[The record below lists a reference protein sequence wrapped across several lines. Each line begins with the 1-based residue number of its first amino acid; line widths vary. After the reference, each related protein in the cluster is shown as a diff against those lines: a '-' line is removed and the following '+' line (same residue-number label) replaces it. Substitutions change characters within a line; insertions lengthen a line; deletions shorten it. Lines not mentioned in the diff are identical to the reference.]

1 MLGLHGRASRAVV
14 PLLPV
19 IAVFFTALLALAN
32 IIEQRTQ
39 FQIEIAE
46 TSAGHDLT
54 TIVDFARSQSAAFAS
69 TSFIGYSIGRYY
81 GFAPAYAQISPDPER
96 AAALLR
102 SYYGKGQTPPQE
114 MPPSLPAYAS
124 VHDRF
129 HASFQSLIASTLFDD
144 LYLVDHFGR
153 VVYSLQKDS
162 NFAADL
168 TQPRSRDQPL
178 AEVYREV
185 MARLQQTED
194 PTKILVVSGIKRIED
209 TYGVL
214 LARPVIQ
221 HGSVEGV
228 VAFRLPASALA
239 ERLAALQRP
248 GVRIMLL
255 DSKGTPVQATPVAD
269 SVREATYGPSI
280 LPETGWHYLVLADRS
295 ALDGGLWLW
304 FILLCLLGTGGISAS
319 IFLNWRQVAA
329 AMGARPGSRMA
340 LPMPMTA
347 AKSVPSRPM
356 ALPEQPGEPEPS
368 ADADYVEPAAPS
380 DSLGDEF
387 EASEGYRRSL
397 VEVMTLA
404 LDYWQKTK
412 HKGKIELAEESGLW
426 RVYMDRSSLQTRTLD
441 KYLLVETLPRN
452 PRWRDVVRTAEYVL
466 RNAPQPSPD
475 REQLVAALA
484 SLKYH
489 LRQVERV

>member
-1 MLGLHGRASRAVV
+1 M
-14 PLLPV
+14 
-19 IAVFFTALLALAN
+19 LAN

-81 GFAPAYAQISPDPER
+81 GFAPAFAQISPDPDR

-102 SYYGKGQTPPQE
+102 SYYGKGQPPQE

-162 NFAADL
+162 NFTADL

-194 PTKILVVSGIKRIED
+194 PSKILVVSPIKRIED

-255 DSKGTPVQATPVAD
+255 DAKGTPVQATPVAD

-280 LPETGWHYLVLADRS
+280 LPETGWHYLILADRS

-304 FILLCLLGTGGISAS
+304 FLLLCLAGAGGIGASSYLAWRQTEALPRGTGRVILPMLSAATPS
-319 IFLNWRQVAA
+319 QNEIAA
-329 AMGARPGSRMA
+329 APAA
-340 LPMPMTA
+340 LAEPLA
-347 AKSVPSRPM
+347 
-356 ALPEQPGEPEPS
+356 GEPEPTV
-368 ADADYVEPAAPS
+368 DADYIEPAAPA

-466 RNAPQPSPD
+466 RNAPQPGPERD
-475 REQLVAALA
+475 QLAEALA
-484 SLKYH
+484 SLKHH

>member
-1 MLGLHGRASRAVV
+1 M

-81 GFAPAYAQISPDPER
+81 GFAPAFAQISPDPDR

-194 PTKILVVSGIKRIED
+194 PSTILVVSGIKRIED

-304 FILLCLLGTGGISAS
+304 FILLCLLGTGGIGGS
-319 IFLNWRQVAA
+319 IWLNWRQVTAA
-329 AMGARPGSRMA
+329 TGPRSGSRIA
-340 LPMPMTA
+340 LPMPMMAGELA
-347 AKSVPSRPM
+347 ASQPLSLSERP
-356 ALPEQPGEPEPS
+356 LGEPEP
-368 ADADYVEPAAPS
+368 AVDPDYVEPAAPS

-466 RNAPQPSPD
+466 RNAPQPGPD
-475 REQLVAALA
+475 REQLAAALA

>member
-1 MLGLHGRASRAVV
+1 M
-14 PLLPV
+14 
-19 IAVFFTALLALAN
+19 IAVFFAALLVLAN

-81 GFAPAYAQISPDPER
+81 GFAPAFAQISPDPDR

-102 SYYGKGQTPPQE
+102 SYYGKGQPPQE

-129 HASFQSLIASTLFDD
+129 HASFQGLIASTLFDD
-144 LYLVDHFGR
+144 LYLIDHFGR

-162 NFAADL
+162 SFAADL

-194 PTKILVVSGIKRIED
+194 PSKILVVSPIKRIED

-280 LPETGWHYLVLADRS
+280 LPETGWHYLILADRS

-304 FILLCLLGTGGISAS
+304 FVLLCLLGTAGIGGSVYLA
-319 IFLNWRQVAA
+319 WRQVEAVPR
-329 AMGARPGSRMA
+329 GAGRATVPMLSATPSAGEIAPA
-340 LPMPMTA
+340 LSATA
-347 AKSVPSRPM
+347 LA
-356 ALPEQPGEPEPS
+356 EPEPTV
-368 ADADYVEPAAPS
+368 DADYIEPAAPS

-466 RNAPQPSPD
+466 RNGTQTGPERD
-475 REQLVAALA
+475 QLVEALA
-484 SLKYH
+484 SLKHH

>member
-1 MLGLHGRASRAVV
+1 
-14 PLLPV
+14 LLPI
-19 IAVFFTALLALAN
+19 IAVFFAALLALAN

-39 FQIEIAE
+39 FQIEIAD
-46 TSAGHDLT
+46 TSAGHDLN

-81 GFAPAYAQISPDPER
+81 GFAPAFAQISPDPDR

-102 SYYGKGQTPPQE
+102 SYYGKGQPPQE

-129 HASFQSLIASTLFDD
+129 HPSFQSLIASTLFDD
-144 LYLVDHFGR
+144 LYLIDHFGR
-153 VVYSLQKDS
+153 VVYSLQKDA

-168 TQPRSRDQPL
+168 TQPRSRDMPL
-178 AEVYREV
+178 TEVYREV
-185 MARLQQTED
+185 MARLQQAED
-194 PTKILVVSGIKRIED
+194 PSKILVVSGIRRIED

-228 VAFRLPASALA
+228 VAFRMPASALV

-248 GVRIMLL
+248 GIRIMLL
-255 DSKGTPVQATPVAD
+255 DVKGTPVQATPVAD
-269 SVREATYGPSI
+269 TVREATYGPSI
-280 LPETGWHYLVLADRS
+280 LPDTGWHYLVLADRS
-295 ALDGGLWLW
+295 VLAGGLWLW
-304 FILLCLLGTGGISAS
+304 FMLLCLIGAVGIGGSVYLTWRAAGSEPVLRRSRRAVPALAMPLPGGAEPAS
-319 IFLNWRQVAA
+319 IAA
-329 AMGARPGSRMA
+329 PPVDLPPAGSE
-340 LPMPMTA
+340 PMPD
-347 AKSVPSRPM
+347 P
-356 ALPEQPGEPEPS
+356 
-368 ADADYVEPAAPS
+368 DYVEPAAAHE
-380 DSLGDEF
+380 SLGDEF

-404 LDYWQKTK
+404 LDCWQKAK

-466 RNAPQPSPD
+466 RHAPQPGPE
-475 REQLVAALA
+475 REQLADALA
-484 SLKYH
+484 QLKQR

>member
-1 MLGLHGRASRAVV
+1 MFRHQGRAFRAVV

-81 GFAPAYAQISPDPER
+81 GFAPAFAQISPDPDR

-102 SYYGKGQTPPQE
+102 SYYGKGQPPEE

-129 HASFQSLIASTLFDD
+129 HASFQSLIESTLFDD

-162 NFAADL
+162 NFTADL

-194 PTKILVVSGIKRIED
+194 PSKILVVSPIKRIED

-239 ERLAALQRP
+239 QRLAALQRP

-280 LPETGWHYLVLADRS
+280 LPETGWHYLILADRS

-304 FILLCLLGTGGISAS
+304 FVVLCLLGTAGIGGS
-319 IFLNWRQVAA
+319 IYLAWRQVGEVPRGTGRAILPMLTATVPAGEIAPAA
-329 AMGARPGSRMA
+329 ALAEPA
-340 LPMPMTA
+340 H
-347 AKSVPSRPM
+347 
-356 ALPEQPGEPEPS
+356 EPEPTV
-368 ADADYVEPAAPS
+368 DADYIEPAAPS

-466 RNAPQPSPD
+466 RNGTLTGPD
-475 REQLVAALA
+475 RDQLVEALA
-484 SLKYH
+484 SLKHH

>member
-1 MLGLHGRASRAVV
+1 V
-14 PLLPV
+14 
-19 IAVFFTALLALAN
+19 LAN

-46 TSAGHDLT
+46 TSASHDLT

-81 GFAPAYAQISPDPER
+81 GFAPAFAQISPDPDR

-102 SYYGKGQTPPQE
+102 SYYGKGQPTPQE

-144 LYLVDHFGR
+144 LYLIDHFGR
-153 VVYSLQKDS
+153 VVYSLQKDA

-178 AEVYREV
+178 SEVYREV

-194 PTKILVVSGIKRIED
+194 PSTILVVSPIKRIED

-228 VAFRLPASALA
+228 VAFRLPASALS
-239 ERLAALQRP
+239 ERLVALQRP
-248 GVRIMLL
+248 GIRIMLL
-255 DSKGTPVQATPVAD
+255 DAKGTPVQATPVAD

-280 LPETGWHYLVLADRS
+280 LPDTGWHYLVLADRS
-295 ALDGGLWLW
+295 MLAGTLW
-304 FILLCLLGTGGISAS
+304 FWFVLLCLVGLAGIGGSIYLGYR
-319 IFLNWRQVAA
+319 FAA
-329 AMGARPGSRMA
+329 VPAGARRHRSLSSPA
-340 LPMPMTA
+340 LPMPEMLA
-347 AKSVPSRPM
+347 AAIEM
-356 ALPEQPGEPEPS
+356 APAQQAVLAEPGPLHPLEPEPA
-368 ADADYVEPAAPS
+368 ADADYVEPAAAS
-380 DSLGDEF
+380 DALGDEF

-466 RNAPQPSPD
+466 RNAPQPGPE
-475 REQLVAALA
+475 REQLAAALA

>member
-1 MLGLHGRASRAVV
+1 V
-14 PLLPV
+14 
-19 IAVFFTALLALAN
+19 LAN

-81 GFAPAYAQISPDPER
+81 GFAPAFAQISPDPDR

-129 HASFQSLIASTLFDD
+129 HASFQGLIASTLFDD
-144 LYLVDHFGR
+144 LYLIDHFGR

-194 PTKILVVSGIKRIED
+194 PSQILVVSGIKRIED

-255 DSKGTPVQATPVAD
+255 DSKGTPVQATPIAD

-280 LPETGWHYLVLADRS
+280 LPETGWHYLILADRS

-304 FILLCLLGTGGISAS
+304 FILLCLLGTGGIGGSVY
-319 IFLNWRQVAA
+319 LNWRVIMAA
-329 AMGARPGSRMA
+329 SEPRSGARMA
-340 LPMPMTA
+340 LSMPAMSA
-347 AKSVPSRPM
+347 APLGELAPAQAM
-356 ALPEQPGEPEPS
+356 ALPELPPGEGEPTI
-368 ADADYVEPAAPS
+368 DADYVEPAAPS

-475 REQLVAALA
+475 REQLAAALA

>member
-1 MLGLHGRASRAVV
+1 MLGLQGRASRAVV

-19 IAVFFTALLALAN
+19 IAVFFTALLVLAN

-81 GFAPAYAQISPDPER
+81 GFAPAYAQISPDPDR

-129 HASFQSLIASTLFDD
+129 HASFQGLIASTLFDD
-144 LYLVDHFGR
+144 LYLIDHFGR

-194 PTKILVVSGIKRIED
+194 PSKILVVSGIKRIED

-221 HGSVEGV
+221 HGSVEGI
-228 VAFRLPASALA
+228 VAFRLPARARSPNGWRHCSARACASCCWIPRARRCRRPRSPIRCARRDLRPVHPA
-239 ERLAALQRP
+239 RNRLALS
-248 GVRIMLL
+248 
-255 DSKGTPVQATPVAD
+255 DSG
-269 SVREATYGPSI
+269 
-280 LPETGWHYLVLADRS
+280 RS
-295 ALDGGLWLW
+295 L
-304 FILLCLLGTGGISAS
+304 
-319 IFLNWRQVAA
+319 
-329 AMGARPGSRMA
+329 GARTAGCGSGSSCCA
-340 LPMPMTA
+340 CWA
-347 AKSVPSRPM
+347 
-356 ALPEQPGEPEPS
+356 
-368 ADADYVEPAAPS
+368 PAAS
-380 DSLGDEF
+380 
-387 EASEGYRRSL
+387 AARS
-397 VEVMTLA
+397 
-404 LDYWQKTK
+404 
-412 HKGKIELAEESGLW
+412 I
-426 RVYMDRSSLQTRTLD
+426 
-441 KYLLVETLPRN
+441 
-452 PRWRDVVRTAEYVL
+452 
-466 RNAPQPSPD
+466 
-475 REQLVAALA
+475 
-484 SLKYH
+484 
-489 LRQVERV
+489 

>member
-1 MLGLHGRASRAVV
+1 VLGLHGRASRAVV

-19 IAVFFTALLALAN
+19 IAVFLTALLALAH

-81 GFAPAYAQISPDPER
+81 GFAPAYAQISPDPDR

-129 HASFQSLIASTLFDD
+129 HASFQGLIESTLFDD
-144 LYLVDHFGR
+144 LYLIDHFGR
-153 VVYSLQKDS
+153 VVYSLRKDA

-168 TQPRSRDQPL
+168 TQQRSRDQPL

-194 PTKILVVSGIKRIED
+194 PSKILVVSGIKRIED

-228 VAFRLPASALA
+228 VAFRLPAGALA

-280 LPETGWHYLVLADRS
+280 LPETGWHYLILADRS

-304 FILLCLLGTGGISAS
+304 FILLCLLGTGGIGGSVY
-319 IFLNWRQVAA
+319 LNWRQAVAA
-329 AMGARPGSRMA
+329 TAPRATGRVA
-340 LPMPMTA
+340 LPMMTMPA
-347 AKSVPSRPM
+347 LSEPTPRPE
-356 ALPEQPGEPEPS
+356 LPGGSEPA

-466 RNAPQPSPD
+466 RNAPQPSTD
-475 REQLVAALA
+475 REQLAAALA
-484 SLKYH
+484 GLKYH

>member
-1 MLGLHGRASRAVV
+1 VLGLHGRASRAVV
-14 PLLPV
+14 PLLPL

-194 PTKILVVSGIKRIED
+194 PSKILVVSGIKRIED

-280 LPETGWHYLVLADRS
+280 LPETGWHYLILADRS

-304 FILLCLLGTGGISAS
+304 FILLCLLGTVGVAGS
-319 IFLNWRQVAA
+319 ILLNWRQVVA
-329 AMGARPGSRMA
+329 AMGARSVIGVA

-347 AKSVPSRPM
+347 AESAPSRPM
-356 ALPEQPGEPEPS
+356 AASELPGEPEP
-368 ADADYVEPAAPS
+368 AVDADYVEPAAPS